1 MNKKQVRFAEELN
14 RVIAW
19 IIDNPDTDP
28 NAYEMC
34 SLYLKAAE
42 FRGSITEEIREN
54 LAFMDRVRM
63 QDFKNRLD
71 VSLDHPLFELIAT
84 LYDNAVNGVVITE
97 DPIAKEAICKIAG
110 IFLYIVQEQRKNPGF
125 SYSNQAEFRY
135 LSAKVEYCEIMDIFL
150 PHECEEMFA
159 EIESQISEE
168 E

>member
-1 MNKKQVRFAEELN
+1 MNKKQVRFAAELN

-34 SLYLKAAE
+34 KLYLKAAE
-42 FRGSITEEIREN
+42 FRGNLTYEIISN
-54 LAFMDRVRM
+54 LAFMHRVRM
-63 QDFKNRLD
+63 QDFENRLD

-125 SYSNQAEFRY
+125 SYSNHAEFRY
-135 LSAKVEYCEIMDIFL
+135 LSVKVEYCEIMDIFL

-168 E
+168 A

>member
-1 MNKKQVRFAEELN
+1 MNEQARFASNLS

-34 SLYLKAAE
+34 ALYLKAAE
-42 FRGSITEEIREN
+42 FHGDITEEVREN

-71 VSLDHPLFELIAT
+71 VSVDHPLFDLIAD
-84 LYDNAVNGVVITE
+84 LYDNAIKGVVITQ
-97 DPIAKEAICKIAG
+97 DPVAKEAICKIAG
-110 IFLYIVQEQRKNPGF
+110 IFLYIVQEQRKNPSF
-125 SYSNQAEFRY
+125 CYDNSVEFDFLAE
-135 LSAKVEYCEIMDIFL
+135 KIEYCEYKEIDL
-150 PHECEEMFA
+150 PRECLEMFA
-159 EIESQISEE
+159 EIEMQMSEE